1 MNFALLRSL
10 LRGRWTGLVGSFV
23 ALCLGTVILSAT
35 TLLLASAGPR
45 VPERY
50 AAAPLLVR
58 VPGTPG
64 EENGFGENRP
74 WSPETAG
81 SLVRA
86 LTSVPG
92 VAAAVPDRA
101 FYAQAV
107 VGGRPAGAHEARS
120 WSVAALAPYRLVAG
134 RAPVSA
140 GEVVL
145 DRALGL
151 VPGSPVTLLTARGP
165 APYTVTG
172 LTDGP
177 GPYVSDGEA
186 GRLGGGVRVVGLLIR
201 PGADLAAVRAAVSR
215 AVRGVAGESGE
226 VLAGPDRAAAESAA
240 DARTRWIGMQVLT
253 AMALLGGFVSVF
265 LVASTFAFRVHQR
278 RREFGLLRAAG
289 ATPRQIRLIVYGEAL
304 AVGVAAATAGTLL
317 GAAVAP
323 AVGEALVAAGVEPSS
338 FGVRFTPWP
347 PAGAVAAGIAAAL
360 LGAWS
365 AARRA
370 ARVRPLEAL
379 REHAA
384 GGGPMT
390 RTRWIAGTVA
400 VAGGLAMAVA
410 SGSAREDALVNDV
423 LLAAMALIAGLTL
436 LAPVVLP
443 PLVRALAWPMA
454 RSAVGM
460 LAGRGAATAVRRT
473 AATAAPVLL
482 TVGFAVLVTGMVRTT
497 AAAYTVEGAAGGG
510 ATAVLVPDAAPGL
523 PDAALRAASAAT
535 APLPATVWGDRPFAA
550 LGGAGLGDLGGLDGR
565 AGLGDLGGLDGL
577 DDDAMAVAGWIA
589 RDHGWR
595 TGDRV
600 PITFEDGR
608 TVRLRVAAVL
618 AEAPAEVLVSR
629 DTLRAHDPSALT
641 SEAYVSGP
649 PGRAFPG
656 LGAKTVSVADR
667 VAGEQAEEDRL
678 VWLFTLLLVGVSAGY
693 AGLAI
698 VNAQV
703 MAASAR
709 VRDVVV
715 LRLTG
720 ATRRQAIAATAAEAA
735 LVTGTGT
742 VLGFAVAVPALL
754 GMRAGLAEMAGGA
767 VPLVVPWPTVAAI
780 VALCLVL
787 ATTSSTIFTFNT
799 SAAKRKRQTEAD
811 QGPFTRADA

>member
-1 MNFALLRSL
+1 MLSLALQRSL
-10 LRGRWTGLVGSFV
+10 LRGRWTGLVGGFV

-58 VPGTPG
+58 APGTPG
-64 EENGFGENRP
+64 EENAFRENRP

-134 RAPVSA
+134 RAPVGA

-151 VPGSPVTLLTARGP
+151 APGSPVTLLTARGP

-186 GRLGGGVRVVGLLIR
+186 GRLGGGVRVVGLLVR
-201 PGADLAAVRAAVSR
+201 PGADLAAVRAAVSH
-215 AVRGVAGESGE
+215 AVRGVAGESGR

-253 AMALLGGFVSVF
+253 AMALLGGFVSVV
-265 LVASTFAFRVHQR
+265 LVASTFAFRVNQR

-304 AVGVAAATAGTLL
+304 AVGVVAATAGTLL

-323 AVGEALVAAGVEPSS
+323 AVGEVLVTAGVEPSS

-360 LGAWS
+360 LGAWA

-443 PLVRALAWPMA
+443 PLVRALAWPIA
-454 RSAVGM
+454 RSAVGT

-510 ATAVLVPDAAPGL
+510 ATAVLVPDTAPGL
-523 PDAALRAASAAT
+523 PDAALRAASAAP
-535 APLPATVWGDRPFAA
+535 APLPATVYGDRPLAA
-550 LGGAGLGDLGGLDGR
+550 LGGADLGGDLGGLDR
-565 AGLGDLGGLDGL
+565 
-577 DDDAMAVAGWIA
+577 DAMAVAGWAA

-595 TGDRV
+595 AGDRV

-608 TVRLRVAAVL
+608 TVRLRVTAVV

-641 SEAYVSGP
+641 PGAYVSGP
-649 PGRAFPG
+649 PERAFPG

-667 VAGEQAEEDRL
+667 AAGEQAEEDRL

-767 VPLVVPWPTVAAI
+767 VPLVVPWPAAGAI

-787 ATTSSTIFTFNT
+787 AITSSTFVTFNT
-799 SAAKRKRQTEAD
+799 YATKRKTQTRAD
-811 QGPFTRADA
+811 QMPSTRADA